1 MRRRASRGVLDER
14 GAVAA
19 EFAVAVP
26 AVLVVLALG
35 VGALSAGAT
44 AVRLQHATADA
55 ARLLGRG
62 DDAAR
67 ALGLVADAGGAARVT
82 RTDGLVCVSAS
93 VAVPFGLP
101 DLSARSCTLDGGR

>member
-1 MRRRASRGVLDER
+1 MLDER
-14 GAVAA
+14 GAAAA

-35 VGALSAGAT
+35 IGVLSAGAT

-62 DDAAR
+62 DDASRAIDVVAR
-67 ALGLVADAGGAARVT
+67 AGAAAQIA
-82 RTDGLVCVSAS
+82 RTDGMVCVSAA

-101 DLSARSCTLDGGR
+101 DLTARSCALDGGR